1 MREGKAA
8 FAVNIVFAWIC
19 AVFGEQQAALAFYIA
34 ANIWFAADIYR
45 GKRGGTQAG
54 GEKRWGAP

>member
-54 GEKRWGAP
+54 GED